1 MTKQIPLT
9 ILVLTWLLFL
19 GSYAIAESEKAGVM
33 ADKSSE
39 KEVLSVD
46 QIVNKTNHVA
56 YYQGSD
62 GRAKV
67 KMTITDSQGRQRI
80 RELTILRWDKPDAN
94 LPKKEQHKDS
104 SFCGEQKI
112 YAFFNRPADVYKT
125 VFMVWK
131 HLDKDDDRWMYLPAL
146 DLVKRISATD
156 KRTSFVGAHFFYEDV
171 SGRNINDDVHEL
183 VKTTKDYYILKN
195 TPKDPKLVEFAYFKM
210 WIHRKSFI
218 VVKTDYYDSQNKEYR
233 TYEALEIKQIQGYST
248 VTKGKMTDL
257 RTKGNTIAEYSNIK
271 YDIGIPE
278 SIFTERYLRKPARRY
293 LK

>member
-1 MTKQIPLT
+1 M
-9 ILVLTWLLFL
+9 LLLSL
-19 GSYAIAESEKAGVM
+19 GTYTMAESDAAKTADVKAPEEKA
-33 ADKSSE
+33 
-39 KEVLSVD
+39 LSVD
-46 QIVNKTNHVA
+46 QIVDKTNHVA
-56 YYQGSD
+56 YYQGFD

-67 KMTITDSQGRQRI
+67 KMTITDSQGRKRI
-80 RELTILRWDKPDAN
+80 RELTILRWDQPDPN

-131 HLDKDDDRWMYLPAL
+131 HLNKDDDRWMYLPAL
-146 DLVKRISATD
+146 DLVKRISSTD

-171 SGRNINDDVHEL
+171 SGRNVNDDVHKL

-195 TPKDPKLVEFAYFKM
+195 TPKDPKLVEFAYFEM

-218 VVKTDYYDSQNKEYR
+218 VVKTDYYDKQNKKYR
-233 TYEALEIKQIQGYST
+233 TYEALEVKQIQGYST
-248 VTKGKMTDL
+248 VTKAKMTDL

>member
-1 MTKQIPLT
+1 MTKRISLT
-9 ILVLTWLLFL
+9 IFVWLFSL
-19 GSYAIAESEKAGVM
+19 GGYSITEPATAKTADAKTPEEKIP
-33 ADKSSE
+33 
-39 KEVLSVD
+39 SVNE
-46 QIVNKTNHVA
+46 IVNKTNHVA
-56 YYQGSD
+56 YYQGFD
-62 GRAKV
+62 GRAHV
-67 KMTITDSQGRQRI
+67 KMTITDSQGRKRI
-80 RELTILRWDKPDAN
+80 RELTILRRDQADPN
-94 LPKKEQHKDS
+94 QPKKEQRKDS

-112 YAFFNRPADVYKT
+112 YAFFDRPADVYKT

-131 HLDKDDDRWMYLPAL
+131 HLNKDDDRWMYLPAL

-156 KRTSFVGAHFFYEDV
+156 KRTSFVGTHFFYEDV

-195 TPKDPKLVEFAYFKM
+195 TPKDPKLVEFAYFEM

-218 VVKTDYYDSQNKEYR
+218 VIKTDYYDNQNKKYR
-233 TYEALEIKQIQGYST
+233 TYEALEVKQIQGYST
-248 VTKGKMTDL
+248 VTKAKMTDL
-257 RTKGNTIAEYSNIK
+257 RTNGNTIAEYSNIK